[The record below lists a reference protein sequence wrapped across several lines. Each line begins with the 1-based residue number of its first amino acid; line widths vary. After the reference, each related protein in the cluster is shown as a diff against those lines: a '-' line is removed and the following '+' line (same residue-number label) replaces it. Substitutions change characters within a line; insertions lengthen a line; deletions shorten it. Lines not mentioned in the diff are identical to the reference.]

1 MSASISRAI
10 ALEKRGAPEAAQAA
24 ELADAFCWGSRRV
37 VKERFGQ
44 LWSNDDELKVSVS
57 RKVLS
62 GDYQWMEAMPESLL
76 KP

>member
-1 MSASISRAI
+1 M
-10 ALEKRGAPEAAQAA
+10 
-24 ELADAFCWGSRRV
+24 

-44 LWSNDDELKVSVS
+44 LWSNDDQLKVSVS

-62 GDYQWMEAMPESLL
+62 GDYEWMEVMPGSLL